1 MIVYKGMRGNMT
13 CTMGKGIYQYEV
25 GKTYRE
31 EQSKA
36 ANTGFH
42 SVENP
47 LYVLHWYGTGDSRYF
62 MCEAG
67 GSIDEA
73 KEDNKI
79 ASTELTILKELTIK
93 ELAGHGMMW
102 MVNHPS
108 RAWEHD
114 ICCCQVRKDQAE
126 MKLKGGVAI
135 ARGENPRVRG
145 VAGAVLGLIREE
157 DGVITGARLLEVT
170 GGVRPWTWYVLDGDT
185 PREEK
190 ETGKHEEEIGHAA
203 EANMAEGSEL
213 EKPDHS
219 PEGRRYPDPGLVKKR
234 KMEGASLP
242 ELHIRRV

>member
-47 LYVLHWYGTGDSRYF
+47 LYVLHWYGAGDSRYF

-126 MKLKGGVAI
+126 MNMEGGVAI
-135 ARGENPRVRG
+135 ARGKNPRVRG
-145 VAGAVLGLIREE
+145 AAGVVLGLIREE
-157 DGVITGARLLEVT
+157 NGLITGARLLEVT
-170 GGVRPWTWYVLDGDT
+170 GGVRPWTWYVLDGNT

-203 EANMAEGSEL
+203 EANMAGGSEL
-213 EKPDHS
+213 GKPDHS
-219 PEGRRYPDPGLVKKR
+219 PEGRRYSDPGLV
-234 KMEGASLP
+234 
-242 ELHIRRV
+242 

>member
-126 MKLKGGVAI
+126 MKLSCHSQ
-135 ARGENPRVRG
+135 RGKSQ
-145 VAGAVLGLIREE
+145 
-157 DGVITGARLLEVT
+157 GARC
-170 GGVRPWTWYVLDGDT
+170 
-185 PREEK
+185 
-190 ETGKHEEEIGHAA
+190 
-203 EANMAEGSEL
+203 
-213 EKPDHS
+213 
-219 PEGRRYPDPGLVKKR
+219 GRSCPGTDPGGGRGDNRGQAARSNWGCPAMDMVCPGWGYAQRR
-234 KMEGASLP
+234 KGDGET
-242 ELHIRRV
+242 